1 MAPTKKEIADQ
12 LQNEGGFQKDGSA
25 GINPSMNAASEKR
38 RYPRRTAL
46 YSAKY
51 TVKSGTYR
59 DLIGNVSA
67 GGIYIY
73 TRQTVKDG
81 QRINLRFPIVAFDPR
96 PSVMGTVV
104 RSQYRGFAVMFD
116 TPVEERSCQ
125 TGHFP
130 GSDSAPGQPG

>member
-1 MAPTKKEIADQ
+1 MVLSKKDISDQ
-12 LQNEGGFQKDGSA
+12 FHDELDFPKHSPVELIETIKTR
-25 GINPSMNAASEKR
+25 SEKR
-38 RYPRRTAL
+38 KHPRHAAL

-73 TRQTVKDG
+73 TRQSIPHG
-81 QRINLRFPIVAFDPR
+81 QRINLRFPIVAFDQR

-104 RSQYRGFAVMFD
+104 RSQDRGFAVMFD
-116 TPVEERSCQ
+116 YPIEERLSRQ
-125 TGHFP
+125 GHFH
-130 GSDSAPGQPG
+130 GSDI